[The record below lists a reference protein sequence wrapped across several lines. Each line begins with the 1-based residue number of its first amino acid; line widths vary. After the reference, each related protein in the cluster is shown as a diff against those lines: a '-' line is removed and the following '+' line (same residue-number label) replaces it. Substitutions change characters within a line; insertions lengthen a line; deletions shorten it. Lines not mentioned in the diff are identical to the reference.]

1 MGLMS
6 KGKLN
11 LAVKRTTTGLGL
23 FTLESIPKGQ
33 RVIEYSGPI
42 VSVEESIQR
51 GGKYYFEL
59 DDKHV
64 IDGSSRDNQARYLNH
79 SCLPNAK
86 AYIYGRQIWI
96 WSLRRLKAGEEVRI
110 DYGRDYLESHIQ
122 KCKCER
128 CITGQKREEE
138 HNI

>member
-1 MGLMS
+1 MS

-23 FTLESIPKGQ
+23 FTLASLPKGQ
-33 RVIEYSGPI
+33 RIIEYSGPI
-42 VSVEESIQR
+42 VSAEESLQR

-59 DDKHV
+59 DEEQM
-64 IDGSSRDNQARYLNH
+64 IDGSSRDNKARYLNH
-79 SCLPNAK
+79 SCLPNTK
-86 AYIYGRQIWI
+86 AYVSGKRIWI
-96 WSLRRLKAGEEVRI
+96 WSLRDLKAGEEITI

-122 KCKCER
+122 RCKCES
-128 CITGQKREEE
+128 CISGLKREEE